1 MAYRRHPSKSR
12 KYMKS
17 NSNGHSLQ
25 RVEENLPPAEDNLQ
39 KERALSHTEQS
50 GTSGTNERKKSQ
62 PFGGLLSSLFG
73 SGEKSDRPKSHSGLL
88 SSLFGSGERAER
100 GGKPIFTLLDFDIYL
115 DDLLL
120 AGLIILIL
128 SDKVEDE
135 ILLIILIYLLLDIF

>member
-1 MAYRRHPSKSR
+1 MAYRRHPSNSR

-17 NSNGHSLQ
+17 NSNGHSSQ
-25 RVEENLPPAEDNLQ
+25 RVEENLPSAEGNLQ
-39 KERALSHTEQS
+39 TERALSPTEQ
-50 GTSGTNERKKSQ
+50 SGTNERKKNQ

-73 SGEKSDRPKSHSGLL
+73 SGEKSDRQKSHSGLL